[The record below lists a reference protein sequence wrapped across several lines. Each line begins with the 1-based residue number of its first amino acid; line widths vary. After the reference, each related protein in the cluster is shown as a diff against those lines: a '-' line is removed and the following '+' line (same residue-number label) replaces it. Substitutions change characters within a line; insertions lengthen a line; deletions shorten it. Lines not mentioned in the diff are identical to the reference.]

1 MPFRWNHFIICG
13 RKIGDTWLTI
23 PGTIRC
29 RCHVVFLKCKTRRN
43 VNSKQ
48 EVTACV
54 YWNRYNMGMD
64 TKQVQVI
71 KASLCFRSVCSFLIS
86 FIDDTFVWTGG
97 YEPFFFLCHIFH
109 EELSRDHGTRGEGV
123 ICFSHLWSVVLA
135 TWVVTW
141 RFSMVADFFPPVVL
155 ECTCCQRW
163 KRADAE
169 KMWDSFMANLVAV
182 GDTTYAYFGKCFLT
196 QKRKLPYV

>member
-1 MPFRWNHFIICG
+1 MISSCDMSIMTDSNIKSFCCDAFQVEPLYHLWPQDW
-13 RKIGDTWLTI
+13 DTWLTI

-71 KASLCFRSVCSFLIS
+71 KVSLCFRSVCSFLIS
-86 FIDDTFVWTGG
+86 FIDDTFLWTGG
-97 YEPFFFLCHIFH
+97 YEPFFFMPRFFMKNSLVIMGLQAKALYAFPTFGVSF
-109 EELSRDHGTRGEGV
+109 LQLGSWREG
-123 ICFSHLWSVVLA
+123 FRW
-135 TWVVTW
+135 
-141 RFSMVADFFPPVVL
+141 ADFFPPVVL

-169 KMWDSFMANLVAV
+169 KMWDSFMAAL
-182 GDTTYAYFGKCFLT
+182 
-196 QKRKLPYV
+196 